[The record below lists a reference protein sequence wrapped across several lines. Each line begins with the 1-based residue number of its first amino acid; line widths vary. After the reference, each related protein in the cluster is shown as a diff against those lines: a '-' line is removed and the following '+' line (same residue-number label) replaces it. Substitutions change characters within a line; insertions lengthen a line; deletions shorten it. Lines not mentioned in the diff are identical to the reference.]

1 MGSIAIILMYAF
13 MIGVISIVL
22 YFVIKKA
29 IKDAL
34 KEYKEEKIIK

>member
-1 MGSIAIILMYAF
+1 MGRTVLPQILGAVLFLIA
-13 MIGVISIVL
+13 L

-34 KEYKEEKIIK
+34 PPQGNNVDKP